1 MGNKVKTIK
10 IADDFSK
17 TPFGRYPSD
26 SKYSAQRFREE
37 TLLPALKENDLVVI
51 ELDGTS
57 ISYGSSFL
65 EETFGGLVRSG
76 LKPAVIRKKVKV
88 STRLEDYK
96 LEIDDYID
104 RAAKELEQS
113 IAH

>member
-1 MGNKVKTIK
+1 MGTKVKTIK

-26 SKYSAQRFREE
+26 SKYSAEKFREE
-37 TLLPALKENDLVVI
+37 TLLPALSENDVVVV

-65 EETFGGLVRSG
+65 EETFGGLVRKG
-76 LKPAVIRKKVKV
+76 MDPDAIRKKIRIR
-88 STRLEDYK
+88 TQLEDYK
-96 LEIDDYID
+96 MEIDFYID
-104 RAAKELEQS
+104 RAAKEMEQS
-113 IAH
+113 LAH